1 MITLRQIEVIRAVM
15 VTGTIVGAAR
25 LLNVSAPGISRLM
38 KYTEDTLG
46 FRLFIRRHGRYD
58 PTPEARDV
66 FDLIDT
72 VYKKVEDLQ
81 TAIDRTKRG
90 ETKELSLGSVPSIAN
105 VMVPL
110 AVQKL
115 RRRYPQLRIDINI
128 LKVEDAV
135 DYLLLGKGE
144 VVAMSYR
151 FDHPIVTFEPLARG
165 RLLCIV
171 PPDHELAGQGSV
183 SARQIVRFPLVGID
197 PNDPYGSIM
206 ARIFARHEL
215 PYDTTIRARFGST
228 VCSLVAAGLGVAV
241 IDQFTV
247 AHGRMQGIRCLEID
261 EDTGFETY
269 AAHRNDGPLSTYA
282 ETFVAELRDE
292 MRSVVVQSDPNKLT
306 SCYANQILRI

>member
-81 TAIDRTKRG
+81 AAIDRMKRG

-105 VMVPL
+105 VMVPR
-110 AVQKL
+110 AIERL
-115 RRRYPQLRIDINI
+115 RRQYPQLRIDINI

-151 FDHPIVTFEPLARG
+151 FDHPIVTFEPLVRG

-171 PPDHELAGQGSV
+171 PTGHELAGQDSV
-183 SARQIVRFPLVGID
+183 SAAQIVRYPLVGID

-206 ARIFARHEL
+206 ARIFDSRGL
-215 PYDTTIRARFGST
+215 PYETTIRARFGST
-228 VCSLVAAGLGVAV
+228 VCSLVAAGLGIAV

-247 AHGRMQGIRCLEID
+247 AHNQMPGILCLEIE
-261 EDTGFETY
+261 EDTGFQTY

-282 ETFVAELRDE
+282 ESFVTLLRSE
-292 MRSVVVQSDPNKLT
+292 MQRTMSAASPPN
-306 SCYANQILRI
+306 

>member
-15 VTGTIVGAAR
+15 VTGTIAGAAR

-81 TAIDRTKRG
+81 TAIDRMKRG

-105 VMVPL
+105 VMVPR
-110 AVQKL
+110 AIERL
-115 RRRYPQLRIDINI
+115 RGRYPQLRIDINI
-128 LKVEDAV
+128 LKLEDAV

-171 PPDHELAGQGSV
+171 PQGHPLASRASV
-183 SARQIVRFPLVGID
+183 SPDEIVRYPLIGID
-197 PNDPYGSIM
+197 PSDPFGSIM
-206 ARIFARHEL
+206 ARIFARRGL

-228 VCSLVAAGLGVAV
+228 VCSLVANGLGIAV
-241 IDQFTV
+241 VDQFTV
-247 AHGRMQGIRCLEID
+247 AHGKVPGIACLEID

-282 ETFVAELRDE
+282 EDFLVMLRDE
-292 MRSVVVQSDPNKLT
+292 MRAVTEGRPPKT
-306 SCYANQILRI
+306 

>member
-1 MITLRQIEVIRAVM
+1 MLTLRQIEVVRAVM
-15 VTGTIVGAAR
+15 VTGTIAGAAR

-81 TAIDRTKRG
+81 TAIDRMKRG

-105 VMVPL
+105 VMVPR
-110 AVQKL
+110 AVERL
-115 RRRYPQLRIDINI
+115 RGRYPQLRIDINI

-151 FDHPIVTFEPLARG
+151 FDHPIVTFAPLARG

-171 PPDHELAGQGSV
+171 PQGHPLAGRRSV
-183 SARQIVRFPLVGID
+183 SPDEIVRYPLIGID
-197 PNDPYGSIM
+197 PSDPFGSIM
-206 ARIFARHEL
+206 AEIFARRRL

-228 VCSLVAAGLGVAV
+228 VCSLVASGLGIAV
-241 IDQFTV
+241 VDQFTV
-247 AHGRMQGIRCLEID
+247 AHGRVPGVVCLEID

-282 ETFVAELRDE
+282 EDFVAMLRDE
-292 MRSVVVQSDPNKLT
+292 MRAVTASEAPT
-306 SCYANQILRI
+306 RE

>member
-1 MITLRQIEVIRAVM
+1 
-15 VTGTIVGAAR
+15 VTGTIAGAAR

-81 TAIDRTKRG
+81 TAIDRMKRG

-105 VMVPL
+105 VMVPR
-110 AVQKL
+110 AMARL
-115 RRRYPQLRIDINI
+115 RGRYPQLRIDINI

-165 RLLCIV
+165 RLLCVV
-171 PPDHELAGQGSV
+171 PQGHPLSDRISV
-183 SARQIVRFPLVGID
+183 SPDEIVRYPLIGID
-197 PNDPYGSIM
+197 PNDPFGSIM
-206 ARIFARHEL
+206 AGIFARRGL

-228 VCSLVAAGLGVAV
+228 VCSLVASGLGIAV
-241 IDQFTV
+241 VDQFTV
-247 AHGRMQGIRCLEID
+247 AHGKVPGIACLEID

-282 ETFVAELRDE
+282 EDFLAMLREE
-292 MRSVVVQSDPNKLT
+292 MRAVTESHPAPT
-306 SCYANQILRI
+306 

>member
-38 KYTEDTLG
+38 RYTEDTLG

-81 TAIDRTKRG
+81 AAIDRMKRG

-105 VMVPL
+105 VMVPR
-110 AVQKL
+110 AIERL
-115 RRRYPQLRIDINI
+115 RRQYPQLRIDINI

-151 FDHPIVTFEPLARG
+151 FDHPIVTFEPLVHG

-171 PPDHELAGQGSV
+171 PHGHELAGQEAV
-183 SARQIVRFPLVGID
+183 SAAQIVRYPLVGID

-206 ARIFARHEL
+206 ARIFDRRGL

-228 VCSLVAAGLGVAV
+228 VCSLVAAGLGIAV

-247 AHGRMQGIRCLEID
+247 AHNQMPGIRCLEIE
-261 EDTGFETY
+261 EDTGFQTY

-282 ETFVAELRDE
+282 ENFVSLLRAE
-292 MRSVVVQSDPNKLT
+292 MQAAT
-306 SCYANQILRI
+306 SAEAAD

>member
-1 MITLRQIEVIRAVM
+1 MLTLRQIEVVRAVM
-15 VTGTIVGAAR
+15 VTGTIAGAAR

-72 VYKKVEDLQ
+72 VYRKVEDLQ
-81 TAIDRTKRG
+81 VAIDRMKRG

-110 AVQKL
+110 AIERL
-115 RRRYPQLRIDINI
+115 RRRYPQLRVDINI

-151 FDHPIVTFEPLARG
+151 FDHPIVSFAPLARG
-165 RLLCIV
+165 RLFCIV
-171 PPDHELAGQGSV
+171 PEGHALAGLASV
-183 SARQIVRFPLVGID
+183 SAEQITRHPLVGID
-197 PNDPYGSIM
+197 PNDPYGGIM
-206 ARIFARHEL
+206 ARIFDRHGL
-215 PYDTTIRARFGST
+215 PYDVTIRARFGST

-241 IDQFTV
+241 IDQFTI
-247 AHGRMQGIRCLEID
+247 AHGRVPGIRCIEID
-261 EDTGFETY
+261 EDTSFETY

-282 ETFVAELRDE
+282 ESFVELLRDE
-292 MRSVVVQSDPNKLT
+292 MRSVTEARP
-306 SCYANQILRI
+306 

>member
-15 VTGTIVGAAR
+15 VTGTIAGAAR

-81 TAIDRTKRG
+81 TAIDRMKRG

-105 VMVPL
+105 VMVPR
-110 AVQKL
+110 AMARL
-115 RRRYPQLRIDINI
+115 RGRYPQLRIDINI

-165 RLLCIV
+165 RLLCVV
-171 PPDHELAGQGSV
+171 PQGHPLSDRISV
-183 SARQIVRFPLVGID
+183 SPDEIVRYPLIGID
-197 PNDPYGSIM
+197 PNDPFGSIM
-206 ARIFARHEL
+206 AGIFARRGL

-228 VCSLVAAGLGVAV
+228 VCSLVASGLGIAV
-241 IDQFTV
+241 VDQFTV
-247 AHGRMQGIRCLEID
+247 AHGKVPGIACLEID

-282 ETFVAELRDE
+282 EDFLAMLREE
-292 MRSVVVQSDPNKLT
+292 MRAVTESHPAPT
-306 SCYANQILRI
+306 

>member
-15 VTGTIVGAAR
+15 VTGTIAGAAK

-38 KYTEDTLG
+38 KYTEDSLG

-72 VYKKVEDLQ
+72 VYRKVGDLQ
-81 TAIDRTKRG
+81 VTIDRMKRG

-110 AVQKL
+110 AIERL
-115 RRRYPQLRIDINI
+115 RRHYPQLRIDINI

-151 FDHPIVTFEPLARG
+151 FDHPIVSFEPLARG
-165 RLLCIV
+165 RLFCVV
-171 PPDHELAGQGSV
+171 PEGHEFAGLDSV
-183 SARQIVRFPLVGID
+183 TAEQIVRHPLVGID

-206 ARIFARHEL
+206 ARIFARRGL

-228 VCSLVAAGLGVAV
+228 VCSLVAAGLGIAV

-247 AHGRMQGIRCLEID
+247 AHDRMSGIRCVEID

-282 ETFVAELRDE
+282 ESFVTLLRDE
-292 MRSVVVQSDPNKLT
+292 MRAVPAVG
-306 SCYANQILRI
+306 

>member
-1 MITLRQIEVIRAVM
+1 MITLRQIEVVRAVM
-15 VTGTIVGAAR
+15 VTGTIAGAAK

-58 PTPEARDV
+58 PAPEARDV

-72 VYKKVEDLQ
+72 VYKKVGDLQ
-81 TAIDRTKRG
+81 VAIGRMKRG
-90 ETKELSLGSVPSIAN
+90 EARELGLGSVPSIAN

-110 AVQKL
+110 AIERL
-115 RRRYPQLRIDINI
+115 RRRYPELRIDINI

-151 FDHPIVTFEPLARG
+151 FDHPIVAFAPLARG

-171 PPDHELAGQGSV
+171 PQGHALAGAASL
-183 SARQIVRFPLVGID
+183 SAAEIVRHPLVGID
-197 PNDPYGSIM
+197 PNDPYGAIM
-206 ARIFARHEL
+206 ARIFARHGL
-215 PYDTTIRARFGST
+215 DYDVTIRARFGST
-228 VCSLVAAGLGVAV
+228 VCSLVAAGLGIAV

-247 AHGRMQGIRCLEID
+247 AHGRMQGIRCVEID
-261 EDTGFETY
+261 EDTGFDTF
-269 AAHRNDGPLSTYA
+269 AAHRSDAPLSTYA
-282 ETFVAELRDE
+282 ESFVALLRDE
-292 MRSVVVQSDPNKLT
+292 MRAVTAS
-306 SCYANQILRI
+306 R

>member
-1 MITLRQIEVIRAVM
+1 VITLRQIEVIRAVM
-15 VTGTIVGAAR
+15 VTGTIAGAAR
-25 LLNVSAPGISRLM
+25 LLNVSAPGVSRLM

-46 FRLFIRRHGRYD
+46 FRLFIRRHGRFD

-66 FDLIDT
+66 FELVDT
-72 VYKKVEDLQ
+72 VYRKVGDLQ
-81 TAIDRTKRG
+81 VAIDRMRRG

-105 VMVPL
+105 VMVPR
-110 AVQKL
+110 AVQRL
-115 RRRYPQLRIDINI
+115 RRHYPQLRIDINI
-128 LKVEDAV
+128 LKVEDAI

-151 FDHPIVTFEPLARG
+151 FDHPIVTFQPLARG

-171 PPDHELAGQGSV
+171 PDGHELAGHRIVTAAQI
-183 SARQIVRFPLVGID
+183 ARYPLVGID

-206 ARIFARHEL
+206 AKIFERRGL
-215 PYDTTIRARFGST
+215 PYDTTIKARFGST

-247 AHGRMQGIRCLEID
+247 AHGRMPGIRCLEID
-261 EDTGFETY
+261 EDTAFETY

-282 ETFVAELRDE
+282 ERFVAELGEE
-292 MRSVVVQSDPNKLT
+292 MRAVT
-306 SCYANQILRI
+306 SSQ

>member
-15 VTGTIVGAAR
+15 VTGTIAGAAR
-25 LLNVSAPGISRLM
+25 LLNVSAPGIGRRM

-66 FDLIDT
+66 FDLVDT
-72 VYKKVEDLQ
+72 VYRKVGDLQ
-81 TAIDRTKRG
+81 TAIDRMKRG

-105 VMVPL
+105 VMVPR
-110 AVQKL
+110 AVERL

-165 RLLCIV
+165 RLLCVV
-171 PPDHELAGQGSV
+171 PEGHEFAGRASV
-183 SARQIVRFPLVGID
+183 TAEQIVRHPLVGID
-197 PNDPYGSIM
+197 PNDPFGGIM
-206 ARIFARHEL
+206 ARIFARRGL

-228 VCSLVAAGLGVAV
+228 VCSLVAAGLGIAV

-247 AHGRMQGIRCLEID
+247 AHDRVPGIRCIEID

-282 ETFVAELRDE
+282 ENFVSTLRDE
-292 MRSVVVQSDPNKLT
+292 MRAVTDPAT
-306 SCYANQILRI
+306 AE

>member
-15 VTGTIVGAAR
+15 VTGTIAGAAR

-66 FDLIDT
+66 FDLVDT
-72 VYKKVEDLQ
+72 VYRKVGDLQ
-81 TAIDRTKRG
+81 TAIDRMKRG

-105 VMVPL
+105 VMVPR
-110 AVQKL
+110 AIERL

-135 DYLLLGKGE
+135 DYLLLRRGE

-165 RLLCIV
+165 RLICVV
-171 PPDHELAGQGSV
+171 PESHPLASEESV
-183 SARQIVRFPLVGID
+183 SARQIVGYPLIGID

-206 ARIFARHEL
+206 ARIFTREGL
-215 PYDTTIRARFGST
+215 TYDTTIRARFGST
-228 VCSLVAAGLGVAV
+228 VCSLVAADLGIAV

-247 AHGRMQGIRCLEID
+247 AHGQVSGIRCLEIE

-282 ETFVAELRDE
+282 ENFVSTLRDE
-292 MRSVVVQSDPNKLT
+292 MRAVADPAT
-306 SCYANQILRI
+306 AE